1 MPTKKQAISAAA
13 LSATTAVG
21 GTGLGYTVGLQDGK
35 TVPTRLYLTAPPP
48 GATPEKDNARGSVTQ
63 GSPAIDSGPVDA
75 EPFGPWDL
83 RGPPYARVVDGDG
96 DGIATQDRGAF
107 EFQPWQIVVSVC
119 PADIDHDGTVGYAD
133 LTQVLS
139 AWGDCPASAQEEQ
152 R

>member
-1 MPTKKQAISAAA
+1 MPTKKQALSTAA

-35 TVPTRLYLTAPPP
+35 IMPTHLYLMAPPP
-48 GATPEKDNARGSVTQ
+48 GATPERDNAMFSLRQDSPGIDTGEPSTSKWDIRG
-63 GSPAIDSGPVDA
+63 
-75 EPFGPWDL
+75 E
-83 RGPPYARVVDGDG
+83 PYARTVDGDL
-96 DGIATQDRGAF
+96 DGTATPDRGAF
-107 EFQPWQIVVSVC
+107 EFQPWQIVIEAC
-119 PADIDHDGTVGYAD
+119 PADIDHDGTVGYGD